1 MVLPNIDIINGLTGL
16 EIILS
21 GYILAI
27 LLFFKARKASN
38 NTIKR
43 RIILRGVGIFSV
55 YQAWFGV
62 SASFL
67 LIILGLPPLGYPDG
81 NPNVGVLGYAWGP
94 ALGIPIWTYV
104 ALDTYKESNY
114 KRTVKLGFTFFMAI
128 LSLIFAILIY
138 ANPAEYT
145 FWEASP
151 GGLPE
156 TGIEGIALTLL
167 SVMLV
172 IMMVFLGPT
181 IIYSGFKIDNRND
194 KWRRFSLGI
203 GITMAS
209 LFGIVDAAV
218 SNLPLIGLAIVKAFI
233 FTSIFLIYQGGE
245 KGT

>member
-27 LLFFKARKASN
+27 LLFFKVKKAPSSKVK
-38 NTIKR
+38 KR
-43 RIILRGVGIFSV
+43 LILRGVGIFSV

-62 SASFL
+62 STSFL
-67 LIILGLPPLGYPDG
+67 LMVLGFPPLG
-81 NPNVGVLGYAWGP
+81 PNIGVLGYAWGP

-114 KRTVKLGFTFFMAI
+114 KRQIKLGFTLFMAI

-138 ANPAEYT
+138 TNPTEYA

-156 TGIEGIALTLL
+156 TGIRGIALILL
-167 SVMLV
+167 FVMLV

-181 IIYSGFKIDNRND
+181 IIYSGLRIDKRSD

-203 GITMAS
+203 GITLAS

-218 SNLPLIGLAIVKAFI
+218 SDLPLIGLAIVKAFI

>member
-1 MVLPNIDIINGLTGL
+1 MVLPNIDIINGITGL

-21 GYILAI
+21 GYLLAI
-27 LLFFKARKASN
+27 LLFFKARKAASVKVK
-38 NTIKR
+38 KR
-43 RIILRGVGIFSV
+43 LIIRGVGLFSV

-67 LIILGLPPLGYPDG
+67 LMLLGLNPLGHPDG
-81 NPNVGVLGYAWGP
+81 DPNIGVLGYAWGP

-114 KRTVKLGFTFFMAI
+114 KKRIKLGFTLFMAI

-138 ANPAEYT
+138 ANPSEYT
-145 FWEASP
+145 RWEASP

-156 TGIEGIALTLL
+156 TGITGLALMLL
-167 SVMLV
+167 FVMLV
-172 IMMVFLGPT
+172 TMMVFLGPT
-181 IIYSGFKIDNRND
+181 IIYSGLKMDNRSD
-194 KWRRFSLGI
+194 KWRRYSLGI
-203 GITMAS
+203 GITLAS

-218 SNLPLIGLAIVKAFI
+218 SGLPLIGLAIVKAFI